1 MMTKNEAPMQLPTTT
16 AVCVVL
22 DVDPL
27 ANLGVSVK
35 VGFDSEDVD
44 PAGIELVDG
53 DWKPEVEEECE
64 G

>member
-1 MMTKNEAPMQLPTTT
+1 MMTKSEAPMKIPTMA
-16 AVCVVL
+16 AVCV

-35 VGFDSEDVD
+35 AGPDSEDVD
-44 PAGIELVDG
+44 PAGIDLVDG